1 MADGIEIEVLESE
14 GGPIFTH
21 TPKPDPVP
29 KDAFEVPAKDQEAE
43 NIEQFNLHIKSLVAL
58 FVDQEV
64 AELKQR
70 ITDLELL
77 VGQPTGTM
85 DFVKTEVPWYT
96 PPEI

>member
-14 GGPIFTH
+14 GGAFTPPREEDG
-21 TPKPDPVP
+21 TLQI
-29 KDAFEVPAKDQEAE
+29 PAKDQEAE